1 MNYSMISYI
10 LGWIFN
16 FEAAFMLLPGITA
29 IIYRERDGLAFLVTM
44 IICLAIGIPLTRTKR
59 KNRVFHA
66 KEGAVTVAL
75 SWLVLSIAGALPFVI
90 SGSIPH
96 PVDALFETVSGFTTT
111 GASIL
116 SDVESL
122 SHCILLWR
130 SFTHWIGGMG
140 VLVFILCLLP
150 LTGGYHMNLMKAE
163 SPGPSVSKLVPK
175 VQSTAKILYTIYIL
189 MTVVEMVFLLLGGM
203 PLFDTLC
210 LSFGTAGTG
219 GFGIK
224 NDSIASY
231 STYNQIVITV
241 FMILFGVN
249 FNAYYLLLSKK
260 VIVKGYVK
268 AGGSI
273 KNAENTEEPIRYTQE
288 EQNYLNLYE
297 QDLKGLRDGD
307 PLKELLPAI
316 LTMAKEMHRA
326 DIYIGDLVQ
335 EGNMG
340 LMLAMEDHADDTEA
354 LLSMAKESMQAL
366 LESQEETKK
375 QDNRMVEKVNDLDE
389 QIKKLSDELGR
400 KVSVDEL
407 EEFAGITEDEI
418 SNILKLAGEELPPE
432 EK

>member
-1 MNYSMISYI
+1 MAERLEFREKLAGI
-10 LGWIFN
+10 L
-16 FEAAFMLLPGITA
+16 
-29 IIYRERDGLAFLVTM
+29 
-44 IICLAIGIPLTRTKR
+44 
-59 KNRVFHA
+59 
-66 KEGAVTVAL
+66 
-75 SWLVLSIAGALPFVI
+75 
-90 SGSIPH
+90 
-96 PVDALFETVSGFTTT
+96 
-111 GASIL
+111 
-116 SDVESL
+116 
-122 SHCILLWR
+122 
-130 SFTHWIGGMG
+130 
-140 VLVFILCLLP
+140 
-150 LTGGYHMNLMKAE
+150 
-163 SPGPSVSKLVPK
+163 
-175 VQSTAKILYTIYIL
+175 
-189 MTVVEMVFLLLGGM
+189 
-203 PLFDTLC
+203 TLC
-210 LSFGTAGTG
+210 ESQNSITDKATVEAYFAEDNLSAEQMEF
-219 GFGIK
+219 
-224 NDSIASY
+224 
-231 STYNQIVITV
+231 V
-241 FMILFGVN
+241 FD
-249 FNAYYLLLSKK
+249 YLLSKK

-288 EQNYLNLYE
+288 EQDYLNLYE